1 MTQGFVSVYIDG
13 TQYDES
19 VIRNFYMKDK
29 LNQVGR
35 FEFDMVFLNDSD
47 ITRVKENTIIYI
59 YIKDTCRMQGFIK
72 KITHDKSTRTRHVEG
87 ESLAGILAKKRDMT
101 PAIFDISA
109 PHSKRWTKN
118 IAAEVIFNRCGFYH
132 SGPGGWKIIGADGV
146 NHFHYNMEN
155 RTALDHV
162 VQLAKISN
170 TDWRCYIE

>member
-35 FEFDMVFLNDSD
+35 FEFDMTFYNDSD
-47 ITRVKENTIIYI
+47 RTRVKENTIIYI
-59 YIKDTCRMQGFIK
+59 YIKGTCRMQGFIK

-87 ESLAGILAKKRDMT
+87 ESLAGILAKKRVMT

-109 PHSKRWTKN
+109 QHSKRWTKN
-118 IAAEVIFNRCGFYH
+118 IAAEVI
-132 SGPGGWKIIGADGV
+132 SIDADFPIPVPEDG
-146 NHFHYNMEN
+146 
-155 RTALDHV
+155 R
-162 VQLAKISN
+162 
-170 TDWRCYIE
+170 